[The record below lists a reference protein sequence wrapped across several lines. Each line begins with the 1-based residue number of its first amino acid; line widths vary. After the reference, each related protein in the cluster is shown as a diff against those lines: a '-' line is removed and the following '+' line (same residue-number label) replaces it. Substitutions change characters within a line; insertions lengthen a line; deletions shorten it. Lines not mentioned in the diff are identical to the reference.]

1 MKKMNKKK
9 FKIKRT
15 ANRSRITDMWI
26 ALLLIVSGTFFALPL
41 IYVINNAFK
50 PLDEFFVYPPLL
62 FVRNPTMGNFHDLSI
77 LMGRSWVA
85 FSRYIFNSLLI
96 TAVGTAGHVMIASM
110 GAFVLA
116 KYKFPGGQTFF
127 RIVIVALMF
136 SGYVTA
142 IPNYLIMTRLGWVDS
157 YLAVVVPAFAAPL
170 GLFLMKQF
178 IEQVP
183 DSLIEAA
190 KIDGG
195 GVGYVFLRVVMPI
208 VKPAWMTLI
217 IFSIQGLWNNTA
229 TTFIYSEEL
238 KMLPYALQQIL
249 LGGIA
254 RAGVGAAVALFMMLV
269 PVAAFIITQNNILET
284 MASSGIKE

>member
-1 MKKMNKKK
+1 
-9 FKIKRT
+9 
-15 ANRSRITDMWI
+15 MWI
-26 ALLLIVSGTFFALPL
+26 YIMLILAGTFFALPL

-50 PLDEFFVYPPLL
+50 PLDEFFIYPPHI
-62 FVRNPTMGNFHDLSI
+62 FVRNATLDNFSDLLI
-77 LMGRSWVA
+77 LMSRSWVA
-85 FSRYIFNSLLI
+85 FSRYIFNSLFI
-96 TAVGTAGHVMIASM
+96 TVIGTAGHVLIASM

-116 KYKFPGGQTFF
+116 KYKFPGGQAFF
-127 RIVIVALMF
+127 RLVIVALMF
-136 SGYVTA
+136 TGYVTA

-157 YLAVVVPAFAAPL
+157 YLAVVIPAFATPM

-195 GVGYVFLRVVMPI
+195 SIVYVFFKVVMPL

-249 LGGIA
+249 AGGIA
-254 RAGVGAAVALFMMLV
+254 RAGVGAAVSLFMMIV
-269 PVAAFIITQNNILET
+269 PIAVFIITQSNIMET

>member
-1 MKKMNKKK
+1 MNKLT
-9 FKIKRT
+9 KRT
-15 ANRSRITDMWI
+15 ANRSRIVDI
-26 ALLLIVSGTFFALPL
+26 AIYLFLILAGAFFALPL
-41 IYVINNAFK
+41 IYVMNNAFK
-50 PLDEFFVYPPLL
+50 PLDEFFIYPPNI
-62 FVRNPTMGNFHDLSI
+62 FVRHPTLGNFLDLFI
-77 LMGRSWVA
+77 LMGRSWVP
-85 FSRYIFNSLLI
+85 FTRYIFNSLSI
-96 TAVGTAGHVMIASM
+96 TFIGTAGHVLIASM

-116 KYKFPGGQTFF
+116 KYKFPGGAAFF
-127 RIVIVALMF
+127 KLVITALMF

-142 IPNYLIMTRLGWVDS
+142 IPNYLIMTQLGWVDT
-157 YLAVVVPAFAAPL
+157 YLAVVVPAFAAPM

-195 GVGYVFLRVVMPI
+195 SEWYVFIKIVMPM
-208 VKPAWMTLI
+208 VKPAWLTLI
-217 IFSIQGLWNNTA
+217 IFSIQGLWNNSA

-249 LGGIA
+249 AGGIS
-254 RAGVGAAVALFMMLV
+254 RAGVGAAVSLFMMIV
-269 PVAAFIITQNNILET
+269 PITVFIVTQSNILET

>member
-1 MKKMNKKK
+1 MKK
-9 FKIKRT
+9 IKLKRS
-15 ANRSRITDMWI
+15 ANRSIITDMWI
-26 ALLLIVSGTFFALPL
+26 YLMLLLAGAFFALPL
-41 IYVINNAFK
+41 VYVINNAFK

-62 FVRNPTMGNFHDLSI
+62 FVRNPTMDNFHDLFI

-96 TAVGTAGHVMIASM
+96 TAVGTAGHVFIASM

-116 KYKFPGGQTFF
+116 KYKFPGGQGFF
-127 RIVIVALMF
+127 RIVIIALMF

-142 IPNYLIMTRLGWVDS
+142 IPNYLIMTKLGWVDS
-157 YLAVVVPAFAAPL
+157 YLAVIIPAFATPL

-195 GVGYVFLRVVMPI
+195 SVMYVFLRVVMPL

-217 IFSIQGLWNNTA
+217 IFSIQALWNNTA

-254 RAGVGAAVALFMMLV
+254 RAGVGAAVALFMMII
-269 PVAAFIITQNNILET
+269 PIAAFIITQSNILET